1 MQANDASE
9 IIHNFMSLSL
19 SIYMNIVNCVYIVN
33 IYATSKCLVSFF
45 PIVHLKYTTMLY

>member
-1 MQANDASE
+1 MRQKSFT
-9 IIHNFMSLSL
+9 ILCLSL

-45 PIVHLKYTTMLY
+45 PIMHLKYTTMLY